1 MPSAQPATLARPS
14 RQRHAPH
21 GRVRLA
27 PAATVATVL
36 ALTVSGCAG
45 WGGGPTGGGPN
56 SINVL
61 MVNNPQMVD
70 LQQLAAEHFTAE
82 TGVSVNFT
90 VLPENDVRD
99 KISQEFSSQ
108 AGQYD
113 VATLSNFEIPIYA
126 RSQWIAPLDDYVA
139 ADPGFAQSDI
149 LAPMTASLS
158 GDDGKLYGEPF
169 YGESSFLMYRKDVL
183 ADAGIEMPAKPTWQ
197 QVADIAAKV
206 DGAQPGMAGI
216 CLRGQPGWGQLF
228 APLTTVV
235 NTFGGT
241 WFTKDWT
248 AQVDS
253 PEFRKATQFY
263 VDLVRAHGEVG
274 APQAGFTECLNNLE
288 QGNAAMWYDATSA
301 AGSLEA
307 EGSPV
312 RGKIGYVAAP
322 VVETQSAGWL
332 YAWSWSIQQ
341 ASHKKDAA
349 WRFISWASSRKYE
362 ELVGSE
368 LGWARVPAGKR
379 MSTYSNPDYLA
390 QASAFAEPTLA
401 AIQAANPN
409 DPGVQPR
416 PAPGIQFVDIPEF
429 PDLATQVSQD
439 VSSAIAGRMTVDEAL
454 KRGQQLADDVAQR
467 YRTRTSK

>member
-1 MPSAQPATLARPS
+1 MRPTLA
-14 RQRHAPH
+14 
-21 GRVRLA
+21 
-27 PAATVATVL
+27 VATATAVTL
-36 ALTVSGCAG
+36 VVSGCAG
-45 WGGGPTGGGPN
+45 WGGGPGGGGPN

-70 LQQLAAEHFTAE
+70 LQRLTAANFTAD
-82 TGVSVNFT
+82 TGINVNFT

-126 RSQWIAPLDDYVA
+126 KSKWIAPLDDYVA
-139 ADPGFAQSDI
+139 ADPTFDQSDI
-149 LAPMTASLS
+149 LPPMTTSLS
-158 GDDGKLYGEPF
+158 AADGKLYGEPF

-183 ADAGIEMPAKPTWQ
+183 ANAGIEMPANPTWQ
-197 QVADIAAKV
+197 QVADIAARV

-216 CLRGQPGWGQLF
+216 CLRGQPGWGQVF

-241 WFTKDWT
+241 WFTKDWQ

-253 PEFRKATQFY
+253 AEFRNAVQFY
-263 VDLVRAHGEVG
+263 VDLVRTHGETG
-274 APQAGFTECLNNLE
+274 APQAGFTECLNNLI

-307 EGSPV
+307 ATSPV

-322 VVETQSAGWL
+322 VVETPSSGWL

-341 ASHKKDAA
+341 ASTKKDDA
-349 WRFISWASSRKYE
+349 WKFISWASSKGYE
-362 ELVGSE
+362 GLVGSQ
-368 LGWARVPAGKR
+368 LGWSRVPAGKR
-379 MSTYSNPDYLA
+379 ASTYTSEAYLKES
-390 QASAFAEPTLA
+390 SAFAQPTLD
-401 AIQAANPN
+401 AILRADPN
-409 DPGVQPR
+409 NPGVQPR

-429 PDLATQVSQD
+429 PDLGTQVSQE
-439 VSSAIAGRMTVDEAL
+439 VSSAIAGQTSVDAAL
-454 KRGQQLADDVAQR
+454 KRGQQLADDVASR
-467 YRTRTSK
+467 YRERSK